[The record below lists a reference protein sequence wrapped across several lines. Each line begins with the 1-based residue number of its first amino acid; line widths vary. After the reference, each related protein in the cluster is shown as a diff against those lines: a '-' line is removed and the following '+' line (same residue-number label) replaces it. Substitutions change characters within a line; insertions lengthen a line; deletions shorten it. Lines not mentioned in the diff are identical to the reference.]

1 MIDSAPTYDAP
12 CLGAARLPIPGK
24 NLMPMSSTT
33 QVLVINAGSSSI
45 KFALYAGSVLAAPLW
60 SGAICDIGSASSR
73 LCVQG
78 PLMQACERRF
88 AIPEHVTAA
97 NVLRDWLLE
106 HLTPGTPL
114 AIAHRVVYGGPECC
128 ELRALDG
135 ALLDALYQGAS
146 VHPEHLPHELH
157 VFEVLRRAYPLA
169 AQLACFDSSFHAS
182 MPMRA
187 AMLPIP
193 RAYFA
198 RGVRRYGFHGLSCA
212 WLMRELASVAGP
224 LAAAGKTVIAH
235 LGGGASITAVHNG
248 QSCDTSMGLTPASG
262 VMSGSRCG
270 DVDPG
275 LAWYLARREQ
285 MTPAAF
291 QRMSNE
297 QSGLLGI
304 SGTSSNLRT
313 LLEREAGD
321 RHAAEAI
328 DMFCYQ
334 VRKAIWS
341 MAGAMDGVDTLI
353 LSGGIGEH
361 AASVRARVCAGLS
374 GLGLVLDEHS
384 NASDAA
390 LMSAPTSAVA
400 VRVMHSDEAAM
411 IAEQALGWLAGAAKE
426 VA

>member
-1 MIDSAPTYDAP
+1 MPIAPS
-12 CLGAARLPIPGK
+12 
-24 NLMPMSSTT
+24 N
-33 QVLVINAGSSSI
+33 QVLVINTGSSSI
-45 KFALYAGSVLAAPLW
+45 KFALYAGSAPAAPLW
-60 SGAICDIGSASSR
+60 SGAVSDIGSAGSS
-73 LCVQG
+73 LSVQG
-78 PLMQACERRF
+78 PPKLACERRF

-97 NVLRDWLLE
+97 SVLRDWLLE
-106 HLTPGTPL
+106 HLAPDAPL
-114 AIAHRVVYGGPECC
+114 VIAHRVVYGGPECC
-128 ELRALDG
+128 AMRVLDS

-157 VFEVLRRAYPLA
+157 VFEVLRRAYPQA

-182 MPMRA
+182 MPARA

-193 RAYFA
+193 RAYYA

-212 WLMRELASVAGP
+212 WLMGELTRVAGP

-248 QSCDTSMGLTPASG
+248 RSCDTSMGLTPAGG

-275 LAWYLARREQ
+275 LAWYLFRHEH
-285 MTPAAF
+285 MTPSAF
-291 QRMSNE
+291 QHMANE

-321 RHAAEAI
+321 PHAAEAI
-328 DMFCYQ
+328 EMFCYQ
-334 VRKAIWS
+334 VRKTIWA
-341 MAGAMDGVDTLI
+341 MAGAMDGIDTLI
-353 LSGGIGEH
+353 FSGGTGEH

-374 GLGLVLDEHS
+374 ALGVVLDEHS
-384 NASDAA
+384 NGDNAA
-390 LMSAPTSAVA
+390 LISAPGSGVT
-400 VRVMHSDEAAM
+400 VRVLHSDEAAM
-411 IAEQALGWLAGAAKE
+411 IAEHAFGWLAGAAQE
-426 VA
+426 GA